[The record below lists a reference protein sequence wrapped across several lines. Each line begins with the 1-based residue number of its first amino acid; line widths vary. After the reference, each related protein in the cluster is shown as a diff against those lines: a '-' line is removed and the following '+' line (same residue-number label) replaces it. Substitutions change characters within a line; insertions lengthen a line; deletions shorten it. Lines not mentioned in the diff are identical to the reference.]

1 MGVINSKINASIFEN
16 IFNFFTR
23 IISLPIIS
31 SSSSAN
37 DKTDIAR
44 LKEDIGSAKS
54 KVLADMTADSTNQ
67 PDQTEQTA
75 KTNQTNQTAKTNQTT
90 GTVQNDKN
98 GQNNLEYITSLFN
111 LNKLNLVNFDLN
123 NVFIL
128 LIIYYIIFIFSKD
141 FIKGIVTTVIYTA
154 IITYTIIRVY
164 NYIYTL
170 S

>member
-1 MGVINSKINASIFEN
+1 MGVINSKINSSIFEN

-31 SSSSAN
+31 SSSSAD
-37 DKTDIAR
+37 DKTAIAR
-44 LKEDIGSAKS
+44 LKEDIGSAKDQ
-54 KVLADMTADSTNQ
+54 VLAGITSEQ
-67 PDQTEQTA
+67 PKEPEEPDL
-75 KTNQTNQTAKTNQTT
+75 TAKTNQTT
-90 GTVQNDKN
+90 GTAQNDKN